1 MGQRHKPGSPRLR
14 AGGETAVAGRLP
26 PEVIQRII
34 RSNYGRFRGCY
45 ESALRTNP
53 NLQGRI
59 AVSFMIGRS
68 GTVQAVSG
76 GGDLPDGGV
85 ISCVTQAF
93 YGLSFPAPEGGV
105 VRVTYPILFSPT
117 T

>member
-1 MGQRHKPGSPRLR
+1 
-14 AGGETAVAGRLP
+14 P

-53 NLQGRI
+53 NLQGRV
-59 AVSFMIGRS
+59 AVSFMIGRN

-85 ISCVTQAF
+85 ISCVSQAF